1 MSIESPDEYK
11 VPPQDQKCKVTFQ
24 DHTPR
29 SEDDIDS
36 QTTSTVRPKY
46 SPTQRVKKVIETEYD
61 EEGPSIITRTKQ
73 VVSDITSINTEEQ
86 VVPKEVNLSTIR
98 SSKKGQVIISKA
110 ASLKATL
117 LNAATS
123 LTSKKIKK

>member
-1 MSIESPDEYK
+1 M
-11 VPPQDQKCKVTFQ
+11 PPQDQECKVTFE

-61 EEGPSIITRTKQ
+61 EEGPSTITRTKQ
-73 VVSDITSINTEEQ
+73 AVSDITSINTEEQ
-86 VVPKEVNLSTIR
+86 VAPKEVNLSTIR
-98 SSKKGQVIISKA
+98 SSKKGQVIISKVA
-110 ASLKATL
+110 LLKATL
-117 LNAATS
+117 LNATTS
-123 LTSKKIKK
+123 LTSKRSKNRKNPS